1 MTPPRHFLVDDDLT
15 PEELE
20 LVLDEADRR
29 KKDRFSDPVLGGG
42 AVALVFEK
50 PSTRTRLSFEV
61 GVAELGGHPIVV
73 DASTTQLGR
82 GETLEDT
89 AMVMSRY
96 CRAIVIRTFGQD
108 RIERLAAAS
117 SVPVVNALTD
127 YAHPCQAIADLQTV
141 RERRGGLSGLTLTY
155 VGDGN
160 NVAHSLLLAGV
171 AAGMRVRVA
180 TPRGYEPIEQVVR
193 RANQIGEQTGGAAV
207 VLNDPFE
214 AARGADVLYTDVW
227 ASMGQENE
235 AQSRNLVFQSFQLDD
250 RMVEAAHDEVIVLHC
265 LPAHRGEEIAASVID
280 GPRSAVWDQAENRLH
295 AQKALLAFLLERS

>member
-1 MTPPRHFLVDDDLT
+1 MPRHFLVDDDLS
-15 PEELE
+15 PDEVEEI
-20 LVLDEADRR
+20 LDDADRR
-29 KKDRFSDPVLGGG
+29 KKDRLADPVLDGGS
-42 AVALVFEK
+42 VALVFEK

-61 GVAELGGHPIVV
+61 GVAELGGHPIVI

-117 SVPVVNALTD
+117 SIPVVNALTD
-127 YAHPCQAIADLQTV
+127 YAHPCQALADLQTI

-160 NVAHSLLLAGV
+160 NVAHSLMLAGV

-180 TPRGYEPIEQVVR
+180 TPRGYEPIGQVVR
-193 RANQIGEQTGGAAV
+193 RANQIGEETGGAAV
-207 VLNDPFE
+207 VSNDPME
-214 AARGADVLYTDVW
+214 AVRGADVLYTDVW
-227 ASMGQENE
+227 ASMGQESE
-235 AQSRNLVFQSFQLDD
+235 ADSRTLVFQGFQLDD
-250 RMVEAAHDEVIVLHC
+250 RMVEAARDDVIVLHC

>member
-1 MTPPRHFLVDDDLT
+1 VSPRHFLVDDDLS
-15 PEELE
+15 PAEVERI
-20 LVLDEADRR
+20 LDDADRR
-29 KKDRFSDPVLGGG
+29 KKDRLGDQVLAGGS
-42 AVALVFEK
+42 VALVFEK

-61 GVAELGGHPIVV
+61 GVYELGGHPIVV

-96 CRAIVIRTFGQD
+96 CRALVIRTFGQD

-117 SVPVVNALTD
+117 SIPVVNALTD
-127 YAHPCQAIADLQTV
+127 YAHPCQALADLQTI

-171 AAGMRVRVA
+171 TAGMRVRVA
-180 TPRGYEPIEQVVR
+180 TPRGYEPIGQVVR
-193 RANQIGEQTGGAAV
+193 RANQIGEETGGAAV
-207 VLNDPFE
+207 VTNDPLE
-214 AARGADVLYTDVW
+214 ACRGADVLYTDVW

-235 AQSRNLVFQSFQLDD
+235 ADSRNLVFQGFQLDD
-250 RMVEAAHDEVIVLHC
+250 HLVDAANDDVVVLHC

-280 GPRSAVWDQAENRLH
+280 GPHSAVWDQAENRLH
-295 AQKALLAFLLERS
+295 AQKALLAFLLEQSS